1 MRKMHIISYLIF
13 TTPKLA
19 DSLGGATLPIRY
31 RNKCAEG
38 VTLFE
43 LIIVLTIIGIMA
55 AVATQ
60 VFNNSHQQAKLQ
72 QAADRLT
79 ADLRLVANQA
89 RQDQQTYELVVNTVA
104 CSYQATGVKS
114 LTGKDDITV
123 DLGEP
128 PYEISS
134 ITMNF
139 GGDTKVSFDNKGYVA
154 TSGNIVLT
162 MRNKQMVI
170 DVNEVGKVEQQ

>member
-1 MRKMHIISYLIF
+1 MRQKFVNNRKPSAAGI
-13 TTPKLA
+13 
-19 DSLGGATLPIRY
+19 
-31 RNKCAEG
+31 
-38 VTLFE
+38 TLFE
-43 LIIVLTIIGIMA
+43 LIIVLAIIGIMA

-60 VFNNSHQQAKLQ
+60 AFNNSHQQAKLQ

-79 ADLRLVANQA
+79 ADLRLTANQA
-89 RQDQQTYELVVNTVA
+89 RQRQQTIDLVVNTAA

-114 LTGKDDITV
+114 LTGKDDINV

-139 GGDTKVSFDNKGYVA
+139 GGDTKVSFDRQGHVA
-154 TSGNIVLT
+154 TTGNIVLT
-162 MRNKQMVI
+162 MRNKQIVI
-170 DVNEVGKVEQQ
+170 DVSEVGKIEQQ